1 MTGHLLVRPIING
14 AFAVKFYP
22 RQGSPHPEGELLEI
36 TVESEI
42 ELVDLLDALQIAG
55 SSGMSPQESK
65 PDREH
70 LRYFPADLS
79 EERMRE
85 LRLLGEASNG
95 KRGRPRGKS
104 A

>member
-1 MTGHLLVRPIING
+1 MTGDLLVRTISNG
-14 AFAVKFYP
+14 AFAVKCYP
-22 RQGSPHPEGELLEI
+22 RQGSHPEGELLEI

-42 ELVDLLDALQIAG
+42 ELVNLLDVLQIAG

-85 LRLLGEASNG
+85 LNLLGEASNG
-95 KRGRPRGKS
+95 KRGRRSGKW

>member
-22 RQGSPHPEGELLEI
+22 RQGSHPEGVLLEI

-42 ELVDLLDALQIAG
+42 ELLNLLDALQIAG

-85 LRLLGEASNG
+85 WRLLGEASNG